1 MTQNQ
6 AAMLKN
12 SRRVLRRQCAVGM
25 KRGGASFQEVADFF
39 GVPVG
44 TVKTW
49 CARAAKRDLHAPEL
63 RPGVAATLPEMKPL
77 MKPPAAQ
84 GEEAEMKPA
93 MKPPEAAEGPR
104 LFRGVTRDDLPGKSA
119 WERSLN
125 FRNLRKGT
133 YPPRCWKIPGYLEG
147 KELIEAIQKANAG
160 KGRKRGKA
168 EN

>member
-1 MTQNQ
+1 
-6 AAMLKN
+6 
-12 SRRVLRRQCAVGM
+12 VVM

-49 CARAAKRDLHAPEL
+49 CARAAKQVSSAPEL
-63 RPGVAATLPEMKPL
+63 RPGVAATLPDMKPL

-84 GEEAEMKPA
+84 GEAGEMKPGV
-93 MKPPEAAEGPR
+93 KPPAERDGPR
-104 LFRGVTRDDLPGKSA
+104 MFRGVTRDDLPGKSLL
-119 WERSLN
+119 ERSLN
-125 FRNLRKGT
+125 FRNLRKGM

-147 KELIEAIQKANAG
+147 KELIAAIQKANAG